1 MRRQGEMKGESMT
14 IKCINTYDR
23 SIDQESITMTDEEA
37 VDVLKELLKSVVDDT
52 PNVDSKITKAIHKT
66 ILSLEERGSHNRE
79 TKAPDWWIYRD
90 ILINLSGIDFKS
102 IEKALGFKLFI
113 WQKIYILNGV
123 FCQYGKTMASILRML
138 VKPEYMDTPI
148 DYSRPPESKREKMY
162 RDELLEIKEKLDT
175 FGIKTRNVKM
185 PSGELR

>member
-1 MRRQGEMKGESMT
+1 MT

-52 PNVDSKITKAIHKT
+52 PNVDSKITKAIHKA
-66 ILSLEERGSHNRE
+66 ILSLEERGSHNRK

-90 ILINLSGIDFKS
+90 IPINLSVIDFKS

-175 FGIKTRNVKM
+175 FRIKTRNVKM
-185 PSGELR
+185 PS